1 MRRQRRDMRTG
12 RRISSVRK
20 LRFEALESRQLL
32 AANILVVTDPAS
44 AGQQPDDNSL
54 LDFLKAA
61 GNTIDSDSGPFTT
74 APPTA
79 AQLADVD
86 LIVVSRATTSGN
98 YTQGTEPQDWNAL
111 NKPLLLMSPFLARS
125 SHWGWINST
134 NLPAD
139 QGAPANYNAF
149 PNAANPFV
157 SGQTTAYATAGSQID
172 SLQSTAVTAGA
183 TTVATATV
191 SGTTVAAVVDMAAG
205 TTAFNSKGT
214 FGARRVYFT
223 MPDYPDKA
231 NQDFGDV
238 LTPNAKQIVL
248 NIIDQIALPNGVLEA
263 ENATLVGPVVAT
275 NQTGFTG
282 TGFADYGTTPGQYIE
297 WNVNASQA
305 GMYTLDFRYA
315 NGSATDRPLE
325 LRANGVVDQPALAF
339 TPTGAFSIWRH
350 VVEQVAL
357 NAGNNLVRLTMN
369 GTDGPNVDNLDVAY
383 FGPIVAIPAAP
394 TDLIANVASA
404 TQVNL
409 FWTDNANNETSY
421 KVERKLASGGS
432 FAEVATL
439 PAGSTAYSSTGL
451 AASTQYVYRV
461 RASNSAGDSDY
472 SNEANATTLPPGS
485 TTPSVTSVNPGPGST
500 NVFLDRDVVATV
512 SVPNGGINQATVNS
526 STVKLYPTG
535 NSGGQVPAVLNTSGG
550 GDIIVLRPGSNL
562 AANTSYT
569 FEVTSGLKD
578 LSGAA
583 FVPFT
588 STFTTGTQV
597 SPTDTSIQ
605 YQHVALANVPTGQYT
620 CVTIGPDG
628 KLYAA
633 GVTGNIYR
641 WQILADGTLGT
652 METITS
658 LRDANGGNR
667 LLIGLTFDPSST
679 ANNLVVWATHTYFAF
694 SNAPDFTGKLT
705 RLSGTNLQNVQDYL
719 INLPRSAVDHVTNQ
733 SAFGPDGALYF
744 MQGSVSAMGAPDA
757 AWAFRNE
764 HLLNAAVLRFDPSLW
779 NATVNGPLDVNTE
792 DADPYDPFAPG
803 APLTIYASGIRNA
816 YDLVWAS
823 NGFLYVPTNGS
834 AAGGNTPG
842 TPTIPPGGLL
852 PRIDSATNGPYTGP
866 TVPAL
871 SNVSTQHDWLFR
883 VVQNGYY
890 GHPNPT
896 RNEFVLNGGN
906 PTSGADP
913 AQVSEYPVGT
923 LPDRNWKGFAF
934 DFGLNYSPDG
944 VIQYKYGGFGGALV
958 GKLLVVRFSGGDDII
973 VLEPGLN
980 GDIVSSN
987 DAIASFD
994 GFNDPLDLVE
1004 NPTNGF
1010 LYVSEYD
1017 RAGGQGKITLLR
1029 PQEPNVVVN
1038 KNQLVF
1044 DEVRGGAASAAKTIT
1059 VSNTGSAALTLSGI
1073 SITGADSS
1081 LFSFSPSITTPAS
1094 IAAGGSLNINIV
1106 FNPPAANPLG
1116 PKMANLHLVTNDP
1129 DTPTLD
1135 LYLGGLTTIGE
1146 EGNNEP
1152 SLQWILD
1159 TFRISLNVGDPD
1171 VTTGPIENIVLPN
1184 SNNIERFVKAG
1195 PGVVSTE
1202 TLAIFSGDTFA
1213 QPAAILGWYT
1223 SSSSLTEL
1231 ERFGSGDSGQHQEM
1245 NPTVQSGVTDFDP
1258 GSASFG
1264 MYSQWP
1270 VFPGRTVYSEN
1281 ALNTFD
1287 TTTQKHIVFPLRDIA
1302 GAVVPN
1308 AYIVGVEEAANN
1320 DFQDL
1325 VYIIRNVAPFAPGV
1339 TGDYNA
1345 NNTVDA
1351 GDYVLWRKNLGQP
1364 IALPNE
1370 NVTPGMV
1377 TQDDY
1382 DTWRANF
1389 GAASA
1394 GGGQSLSFSNTAS
1407 ALLAPLS
1414 QSTDKH
1420 EAIRTVFASLDEQE
1434 ATVSAKRSFLYLF
1447 PEKLAQLGRHVAPAP
1462 ITAFRSQP
1470 AEVETTQGLEDYYS
1484 TLQRR
1489 GKNRLN
1495 DGGDFPVD
1503 IHDIA
1508 FDEAHCEFAVELRS
1522 TLLSQLTT

>member
-1 MRRQRRDMRTG
+1 MRPRMRRSRSRPQ
-12 RRISSVRK
+12 ISASRK

-44 AGQQPDDNSL
+44 ALQQPDDNSL

-61 GNTIDSDSGPFTT
+61 GNTIDADSGAFTT

-86 LIVVSRATTSGN
+86 LIIVSRTTTSGN

-134 NLPAD
+134 TLPAD

-149 PNAANPFV
+149 PNATNPFV
-157 SGQTTAYATAGSQID
+157 AGQTTAYATAGVQID
-172 SLQSTAVTAGA
+172 SLNSTAVPAGA

-191 SGTTVAAVVDMAAG
+191 SSTTVAAIVDMPAG
-205 TTAFNSKGT
+205 TMAFNSKGT

-231 NQDFGDV
+231 NQDFADV

-263 ENATLVGPVVAT
+263 ENATLAGPVVAT
-275 NQTGFTG
+275 NQAGFTG

-315 NGSATDRPLE
+315 NGSVANRPLE
-325 LRANGVVDQPALAF
+325 LSVNGAVDQASLAF
-339 TPTGAFSIWRH
+339 NPTPAWTTWRH

-357 NAGNNLVRLTMN
+357 SAGNNLVRLTMN
-369 GTDGPNVDNLDVAY
+369 GTDGPNIDNLDLAY
-383 FGPIVAIPAAP
+383 FGPIITIPAAP
-394 TDLIANVASA
+394 TDLIANVASS

-409 FWTDNANNETSY
+409 FWTDNANNETGY
-421 KVERKLASGGS
+421 KVERKLGSGGS
-432 FAEVATL
+432 FAELAAL

-451 AASTQYVYRV
+451 SANTQYVYRV
-461 RASNSAGDSDY
+461 RASNSAGDSAY

-485 TTPSVTSVNPGPGST
+485 TTPSVTSVNPGPGAT
-500 NVFLDRDVVATV
+500 DVFLDRDVVATV
-512 SVPNGGINQATVNS
+512 SVPNGGIDQATVNS
-526 STVKLYPTG
+526 TAVKLYPTG
-535 NSGGQVPAVLNTSGG
+535 NPAAQVPAVLNTSGG

-562 AANTSYT
+562 APNTSYT

-583 FVPFT
+583 FVPFM
-588 STFTTGTQV
+588 SNFTTGIQV

-605 YQHVALANVPTGQYT
+605 FQHVALSSVPTGQYT

-633 GVTGNIYR
+633 GVTGYIYR
-641 WQILADGTLGT
+641 WEILADGTLGT

-679 ANNLVVWATHTYFAF
+679 ANNLIVWATHTYFAF

-705 RLSGTNLQNVQDYL
+705 RLSGPNLENVQDYL
-719 INLPRSAVDHVTNQ
+719 IHLPRSAVDHVTNQ

-757 AWAFRNE
+757 AWAFRSE
-764 HLLNAAVLRFDPSLW
+764 HLLNAAVLRFDPALW
-779 NATVNGPLDVNTE
+779 NATLNGPLDVHTE

-803 APLTIYASGIRNA
+803 APLTIYASGLRNA

-823 NGFLYVPTNGS
+823 NGSLYVPTNGS

-842 TPTIPPGGLL
+842 TPTIPPDGLL

-866 TVPAL
+866 DVPAL

-923 LPDRNWKGFAF
+923 LPDRNWRGFAY

-958 GKLLVVRFSGGDDII
+958 GKLLVVRFSAGDDII
-973 VLEPGLN
+973 VLEPGIN

-1004 NPTNGF
+1004 NPANGF

-1044 DEVRGGAASAAKTIT
+1044 DEVRGGAASAAKSIT
-1059 VSNTGSAALTLSGI
+1059 VSNTGSASLTLAGI
-1073 SITGADSS
+1073 SITGADAS
-1081 LFSFSPSITTPAS
+1081 LFSFSPAITTPAS
-1094 IAAGGSLNINIV
+1094 IAPGGSLNISIV
-1106 FNPPAANPLG
+1106 FDPPSAETLG

-1129 DTPTLD
+1129 DTPALD

-1159 TFRISLNVGDPD
+1159 TFRIPVNVGDSD
-1171 VTTGPIENIVLPN
+1171 VTTGPIEGIVLPN
-1184 SNNIERFVKAG
+1184 SNNIQRFVKAG

-1202 TLAIFSGDTFA
+1202 TLAIFSGNTFA

-1223 SSSSLTEL
+1223 SASSLTEL

-1245 NPTVQSGVTDFDP
+1245 NPTIQSGVTDFDP

-1287 TTTQKHIVFPLRDIA
+1287 TNTQKHIVFPLRDIA
-1302 GAVVPN
+1302 GTVVPN

-1325 VYIIRNVAPFAPGV
+1325 AYIIRNVAPFVPGV

-1351 GDYVLWRKNLGQP
+1351 GDYVLWRKNFGQT
-1364 IALPNE
+1364 IAMPNE
-1370 NVTPGMV
+1370 NVTPGVV
-1377 TQDDY
+1377 TQEDY

-1389 GAASA
+1389 GATAA
-1394 GGGQSLSFSNTAS
+1394 GGGNSLPLSSAAVSLSAPVTQSNDESAAVTAAFESLNQQAS
-1407 ALLAPLS
+1407 AKG
-1414 QSTDKH
+1414 T
-1420 EAIRTVFASLDEQE
+1420 EE
-1434 ATVSAKRSFLYLF
+1434 SFPSLF
-1447 PEKLAQLGRHVAPAP
+1447 PNALGQVGRHVL
-1462 ITAFRSQP
+1462 RSSIAALRLQP
-1470 AEVETTQGLEDYYS
+1470 TEVDTTRGLEDY
-1484 TLQRR
+1484 
-1489 GKNRLN
+1489 
-1495 DGGDFPVD
+1495 F
-1503 IHDIA
+1503 
-1508 FDEAHCEFAVELRS
+1508 S
-1522 TLLSQLTT
+1522 TLLRHAKHESHDTADSLDGAHDMALDEPHCELAAGLQSALFLRLII